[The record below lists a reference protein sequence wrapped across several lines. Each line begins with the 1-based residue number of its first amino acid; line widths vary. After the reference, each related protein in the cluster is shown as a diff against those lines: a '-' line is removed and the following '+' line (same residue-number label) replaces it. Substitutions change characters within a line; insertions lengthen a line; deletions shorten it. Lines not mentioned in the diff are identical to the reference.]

1 MVGEED
7 VDAISG
13 ATSVSYLPEN
23 TNSVK
28 LQAALVDYASEIGQV
43 SEEDWHELSYFN
55 QEEGG
60 VVIKQRLVR

>member
-1 MVGEED
+1 MI
-7 VDAISG
+7 ISS
-13 ATSVSYLPEN
+13 SVLPEN

-60 VVIKQRLVR
+60 VVIKQRFV